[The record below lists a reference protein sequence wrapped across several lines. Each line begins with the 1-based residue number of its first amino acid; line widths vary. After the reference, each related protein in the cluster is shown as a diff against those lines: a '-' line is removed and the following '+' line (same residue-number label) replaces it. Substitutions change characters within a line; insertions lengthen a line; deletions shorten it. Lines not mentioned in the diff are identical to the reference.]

1 MHASKWL
8 QNTHMVA
15 LVMLTF
21 CHDGHDVMF
30 RGRCALSPYD
40 TLQSKYTDHIEN
52 FEKRHSYDT
61 GMQTTARS
69 CVSVD
74 AKPTV
79 FVHVDEPY
87 AAVNE
92 QLDCCRTYRN
102 GRWQITLSHMV
113 AVGAV
118 SLRGERWRPRR
129 MPFLLFAVRSMPA
142 ARGRRG
148 LSSSFHG
155 TSCILIAA
163 HHVTFTGGRC
173 YLVKCIADARS
184 SAPYKYSD
192 IDLSDRMMVIFS
204 CRSFFWRVIF
214 KQVQARGA
222 LSWSVMHQ

>member
-1 MHASKWL
+1 
-8 QNTHMVA
+8 
-15 LVMLTF
+15 MLTF

-102 GRWQITLSHMV
+102 GRWQITLSHGGGWGRIATRREM
-113 AVGAV
+113 ATPKDAL
-118 SLRGERWRPRR
+118 SL
-129 MPFLLFAVRSMPA
+129 VRSSVHA
-142 ARGRRG
+142 CRGRRG

-155 TSCILIAA
+155 SSCILRLTI
-163 HHVTFTGGRC
+163 VQ
-173 YLVKCIADARS
+173 
-184 SAPYKYSD
+184 KYHIVVSTNTS
-192 IDLSDRMMVIFS
+192 L
-204 CRSFFWRVIF
+204 
-214 KQVQARGA
+214 
-222 LSWSVMHQ
+222 

>member
-8 QNTHMVA
+8 QNTH
-15 LVMLTF
+15 
-21 CHDGHDVMF
+21 
-30 RGRCALSPYD
+30 GRARYVNILPRRTRRYV
-40 TLQSKYTDHIEN
+40 QRKMRPVPVRHITVQIHGSHIKFWE
-52 FEKRHSYDT
+52 EAQLYDT
-61 GMQTTARS
+61 GMQTTAGS

-87 AAVNE
+87 AAVQE

-102 GRWQITLSHMV
+102 GRWQITFHMV

-118 SLRGERWRPRR
+118 SLRDERWRPRR